1 MLERVK
7 KRLTENKV
15 LRVCGEYLFFCGL
28 KYTDLIIA
36 SIAAALALFCW
47 LFAMPFSEA
56 FTSTTDITF
65 GYNAKQDAQGLYYAL
80 DDGHSRLLC
89 FDENSRIRYALVSP
103 TAGDSGA
110 LYIDDFAV
118 DNGLVYLSASE
129 WDGLL
134 LTREVI
140 AVFNGARYV
149 RTVTERDYTSM
160 TVNKHRFYGI
170 TVQDGALC
178 YAECEDD
185 ALIFHRIALDNGE
198 EKTQRMYFDNAFNA
212 VSDCVFYRGAVYVME
227 KSGIIT
233 AFENGKRALA
243 YSTRW
248 TGEEDRIPYRMAVA
262 ADGALCFID
271 IRAGAAL
278 KVNGA
283 LRGAD
288 VLTEKTGSQTVN
300 FTWDGEGMLY
310 LEEDGLRVERD
321 GESVTYLT
329 LSKPTWR
336 IILQAVWFAA
346 VIALAFVIAVLLF
359 RAAVCFL
366 TRKYALPQMVSFWV
380 IGAVAAV
387 SALLCGMLIS
397 NFSGIYRQRLMA
409 QMENSAYIVANQIP
423 QGTISR
429 INHAEDFDGEAYQTL
444 CEVMQ
449 RVFPMD
455 LEMNRQLYC
464 NILRLSDD
472 GESAFAVAYLD
483 QSAGVYFPLDEVDTE
498 EVRRIFRS
506 GGQAG
511 TLWSDNVAE
520 VSGTF
525 LSVKAP
531 VWENGMISGVVMVG
545 SDTYTIQAMITHLQ
559 IQILLSIVIIMMLIW
574 LIASEVMAWF
584 TNMDLYKRG
593 VAEGD
598 ADALPGH
605 LIRLLVFAVF
615 ACYNMTATFLP
626 VWILR
631 NSDLFPEASRDF
643 MASLPITV
651 NIFVIGV
658 MSLFTAGLV
667 RRMGLGRIL
676 TISTACSLCGN
687 LLMFLLP
694 SYYTLF
700 FGLLI
705 DGVGVGLITNATYI
719 LLTYIRDEANQQW
732 GFTVFNAAYLSG
744 INFGM
749 LLGSLLAVALGQR
762 TVFLIVAL
770 VWLCLML
777 LGNLLLRQLENLL
790 SAEIQEEEQAEA
802 GISTGAFLFNKPV
815 MSFIV
820 LIQNPYIV
828 FNSFVF
834 YFVPI
839 FCGNMGY
846 DETVVSILIM
856 IYSEVAVLTS
866 DILTK
871 RATKLLGNYGM
882 YAAYATN
889 IAALIVFAFTRNML
903 GVVLALLLMGTAA
916 AYGKTLQQTWFLK
929 QKQVQRYGDDRAMG
943 VYNFSENI
951 GESLGP
957 IIFARLMAQRPL
969 VSAVSQFCAFIAALG
984 GGHLLLNRQ
993 ELKEK

>member
-7 KRLTENKV
+7 KRLPENKA
-15 LRVCGEYLFFCGL
+15 LRVFREYLLSGNL
-28 KYTDLIIA
+28 KYADLILGAIV
-36 SIAAALALFCW
+36 AALACW
-47 LFAMPFSEA
+47 LFAMPFSEV
-56 FTSTTDITF
+56 FTSTTDITL
-65 GYNAKQDAQGLYYAL
+65 GYNAKQDEQGLYYVL

-89 FDENSRIRYALVSP
+89 FDENSHIRYALVSP
-103 TAGDSGA
+103 TAGEGGA

-118 DNGLVYLSASE
+118 YDGLVYLSASE

-134 LTREVI
+134 LAREVI
-140 AVFNGARYV
+140 AVFNGTRYV
-149 RTVTERDYTSM
+149 RTVTERDYSSM

-170 TVQDGALC
+170 TVQDGTLC
-178 YAECEDD
+178 YAECEDNT
-185 ALIFHRIALDNGE
+185 LVLHRIRLADGE
-198 EKTQRMYFDNAFNA
+198 EQTQRIYSGNAFNA
-212 VSDCVFYRGAVYVME
+212 ISDCAFYRGAVYVME
-227 KSGIIT
+227 KNGIIT
-233 AFENGKRALA
+233 AFENGRRALA

-248 TGEEDRIPYRMAVA
+248 KGEEERIPYRMAVA
-262 ADGALCFID
+262 ADGAVCFTD
-271 IRAGAAL
+271 IRTGAIL
-278 KVNGA
+278 KINSGA
-283 LRGAD
+283 RSAD
-288 VLTEKTGSQTVN
+288 VLTEKTVSQTVN
-300 FTWDGEGMLY
+300 FTWDGEGALY
-310 LEEDGLRVERD
+310 LEEDGLRVER
-321 GESVTYLT
+321 GAESETYLT
-329 LSKPTWR
+329 LSKPTGR
-336 IILQAVWFAA
+336 IVLQALWFAA
-346 VIALAFVIAVLLF
+346 VVALALVAAVLLV
-359 RAAVCFL
+359 RAAVCFF

-387 SALLCGMLIS
+387 SVLLCGMLIG
-397 NFSGIYRQRLMA
+397 NFSDIYRQRLMA

-423 QGTISR
+423 EGTISQ
-429 INHAEDFDGEAYQTL
+429 INRAEDFNGEAYQTL
-444 CEVMQ
+444 CEVME

-498 EVRRIFRS
+498 EVRQIVRS
-506 GGQAG
+506 GGQTG
-511 TLWSDNVAE
+511 TLWSDSVAE

-525 LSVKAP
+525 LSVKVP
-531 VWENGMISGVVMVG
+531 VFESGMVSGVVMVG
-545 SDTYTIQAMITHLQ
+545 SDTYTIQSMITRLQ
-559 IQILLSIVIIMMLIW
+559 VQILLSIVIIMMLIW

-584 TNMDLYKRG
+584 TNMGLYKHG
-593 VAEGD
+593 IEEGD
-598 ADALPGH
+598 AETLPGH

-615 ACYNMTATFLP
+615 ACYNMTSTFLP

-631 NSDLFPEASRDF
+631 NSDLFAEESREF
-643 MASLPITV
+643 IASLPLTA
-651 NIFVIGV
+651 NIFIIGV

-667 RRMGLGRIL
+667 RRMGIGRIL
-676 TISTACSLCGN
+676 TISTACSLAGN

-694 SYYTLF
+694 NYFTLF
-700 FGLLI
+700 LGLCI
-705 DGVGVGLITNATYI
+705 DGVGVGLITNATYV
-719 LLTYIRDEANQQW
+719 LLTYIRDEMNRQW
-732 GFTVFNAAYLSG
+732 GFTVYNAAYLSG

-777 LGNLLLRQLENLL
+777 LGNLLLRQLERLL
-790 SAEIQEEEQAEA
+790 AAEAQEEEQAAA
-802 GISTGAFLFNKPV
+802 GISTARFLFNKPV
-815 MSFIV
+815 MSLII

-834 YFVPI
+834 YFVPL

-856 IYSEVAVLTS
+856 VYSEVAVLTG
-866 DILTK
+866 DLLT
-871 RATKLLGNYGM
+871 RRMTKLLGNYGM

-889 IAALIVFAFTRNML
+889 IAALMLFAFTRNML
-903 GVVLALLLMGTAA
+903 GVVLALLLMGSAA

-929 QKQVQRYGDDRAMG
+929 QKQVQRYGEDRAVG

-969 VSAVSQFCAFIAALG
+969 LGAVSQFCAAIAALG
-984 GGHLLLNRQ
+984 GGHLLLNRK